1 MANVH
6 LQVYHE
12 RYKFVK
18 FLKENCFTFAEDLRK
33 KAIGGF
39 CLADYHAG
47 TVGPYITQLTGMMNW
62 NDEVTSVSFACS
74 SGV

>member
-6 LQVYHE
+6 LQVYHK

-18 FLKENCFTFAEDLRK
+18 FLKENCFTFAEDLQK